1 LTETQSGGADGSA
14 AAAPRATFGDVFRV
28 TEFRAL
34 WLAQL
39 QSVAGD
45 QLARVALTFLVYDR
59 TRSALL
65 AAVTFAASV
74 VPTFIGGVTLAGLA
88 DRLPR
93 RQVMIVTALG
103 SGALVAVM
111 ALPGLPV
118 AVLVVLLF
126 AVTLV
131 AAPFTAAR
139 AAVYPEILEGDR
151 YPLGTAVTLTTNQF
165 AQVLGFVA
173 GGVTVAFLGVRTSL
187 VADAVTFGVAALII
201 RIWVR
206 ARPVA
211 RPAPATAPVSL
222 PGKHRARPPRV
233 RARPLAGM
241 TAGWRLVF
249 GSPAMRTAMLFGW
262 LAAFYNVPEGVAT
275 PLAAAVGGGAATV
288 GLILAAQALGETAGA
303 IAFSRLVDPAR
314 RTAWM
319 TPLAVVSCAMLV
331 LFAAGPRLAGTLA
344 ILAASGLF
352 ACYQIAANASFVQA
366 CPPQQRSQAFGLAQ
380 GGMSLGQGTVMIVAG
395 AAAQYVTP
403 ATVIAVA
410 GGLGALAAL
419 AIGIARARAERNRHA
434 ERDTRAEPGTR
445 AERDTR
451 AKQGSAGTT
460 ATGEPDGVG
469 TTAAG

>member
-1 LTETQSGGADGSA
+1 MAHPPRALILPAVTDDHGGADGPA
-14 AAAPRATFGDVFRV
+14 GAAAPRATFGDVFRV

-74 VPTFIGGVTLAGLA
+74 VPTFVGGVTLAGLA

-93 RQVMIVTALG
+93 RRVMIVTSLG

-131 AAPFTAAR
+131 ASPFTAAR

-211 RPAPATAPVSL
+211 QPARSP
-222 PGKHRARPPRV
+222 RPPCRSAS
-233 RARPLAGM
+233 RANTGPDRPGP
-241 TAGWRLVF
+241 GPGRWR
-249 GSPAMRTAMLFGW
+249 G
-262 LAAFYNVPEGVAT
+262 
-275 PLAAAVGGGAATV
+275 
-288 GLILAAQALGETAGA
+288 
-303 IAFSRLVDPAR
+303 
-314 RTAWM
+314 
-319 TPLAVVSCAMLV
+319 
-331 LFAAGPRLAGTLA
+331 
-344 ILAASGLF
+344 
-352 ACYQIAANASFVQA
+352 
-366 CPPQQRSQAFGLAQ
+366 
-380 GGMSLGQGTVMIVAG
+380 
-395 AAAQYVTP
+395 
-403 ATVIAVA
+403 
-410 GGLGALAAL
+410 
-419 AIGIARARAERNRHA
+419 
-434 ERDTRAEPGTR
+434 
-445 AERDTR
+445 
-451 AKQGSAGTT
+451 
-460 ATGEPDGVG
+460 
-469 TTAAG
+469 